1 MSTRLYDYIITVA
14 NTAPFKNGNTFIGTT
29 SGTYGYIANVNPAT
43 GNIKVKVS
51 NVFQEYQV
59 NEVVTSN
66 HYLISNTSFT
76 QSFTSVADSTR
87 FILTGTTVPAKAAEL
102 SVYADGVNQ
111 PSVNWEYEASNSAI
125 HFFDFAK
132 PGVSTILVRRDTGNT
147 YAPSFSASE
156 LSIGNNQA
164 SVSTTITAITNSPFI
179 RSRNAFTQPPVV
191 RLITFYYPGEWY
203 PPNEK
208 GNPSGSGAGLSWPA
222 DMPWRIAEVIGDI
235 HSDLNYN
242 VTFGKD
248 SYMAYPM
255 EVDGIGTSSDG
266 TLDRITIRVSNY
278 DNIITNFIENP
289 YLVGNVTS
297 NSATGYVNG
306 ELVNGLDPATVVGHA
321 KYNQT
326 TVDSYYG
333 GKTNVAWSYTR
344 ASSTG
349 ETWKN
354 LKYDSRDFLGG
365 VVEIKSTLASH
376 LRYWPEYSKLS
387 NLQFSNLIQVYNSAP
402 YRVGDNVQT
411 NTSNTNVYVV
421 SLLDDDYLLL
431 NAPLSNVA
439 TEQPLYIINSDYDPE
454 AYVKDTFKIT
464 ELSALNEN
472 FAEFSLTSW
481 LQYFK
486 LSLPKRKFYKNTCQW
501 EYKGSECQYPGPN
514 GGVIPGTFP
523 AKSANTN
530 PITTSNEIG
539 VGVSDDECAKSYEA
553 CKIRN
558 NTIHYGAFPGT
569 GRQVP
574 KQ

>member
-1 MSTRLYDYIITVA
+1 MTTRLYDYIITVA
-14 NTAPFKNGNTFIGTT
+14 NTAPFKNGNNFIGVG
-29 SGTYGYIANVNPAT
+29 SGTYGYIANVNHAT

-51 NVFQEYQV
+51 NVYQEYQV

-66 HYLISNTSFT
+66 HYLISNTAIVDTYGLGLVGFAFVVPATVVPNYASELSLYDPSGKVIPREDWT
-76 QSFTSVADSTR
+76 YYGDN
-87 FILTGTTVPAKAAEL
+87 TTVVFRQA
-102 SVYADGVNQ
+102 YNG
-111 PSVNWEYEASNSAI
+111 
-125 HFFDFAK
+125 
-132 PGVSTILVRRDTGNT
+132 TITLRRDTGNT

-179 RSRNAFTQPPVV
+179 RSKNAFTQPPIV
-191 RLITFYYPGEWY
+191 RLVTFYYPGEWY

-222 DMPWRIAEVIGDI
+222 DTPWRIAEVIGDI

-242 VTFGKD
+242 VTFGGE
-248 SYMAYPM
+248 SYIAYPM
-255 EVDGIGTSSDG
+255 ETDGIGTSSDG
-266 TLDRITIRVSNY
+266 TIDRVTIRVSNY
-278 DNIITNFIENP
+278 DNVITDFIENP

-297 NSATGYVNG
+297 NSAVGYVNG
-306 ELVNGLDPATVVGHA
+306 ELLNGLDPATVVGHNA
-321 KYNQT
+321 YNQT

-344 ASSTG
+344 AVAAGYTS
-349 ETWKN
+349 TWKN

-376 LRYWPEYSKLS
+376 LQYWPEYSKLS
-387 NLQFSNLIQVYNSAP
+387 NLEFSNLIQVYNSAP
-402 YRVGDNVQT
+402 YRVGDNVKT
-411 NTSNTNVYVV
+411 NTSNTDIYVV
-421 SLLDDDYLLL
+421 SLLDDNYILL
-431 NAPLSNVA
+431 NSPLSNAA
-439 TEQPLYIINSDYDPE
+439 TEQPLYIINSEHDPE

-464 ELSALNEN
+464 ELTALNEN

-486 LSLPKRKFYKNTCQW
+486 LTLPKRKFYKNTCQW
-501 EYKGSECQYPGPN
+501 DYKGSECQYPGPN
-514 GGVIPGTFP
+514 GGIIPGTFP
-523 AKSANTN
+523 SRSANVN

-539 VGVSDDECAKSYEA
+539 VTYSDDECAKSYEA
-553 CKIRN
+553 CKVRN
-558 NTIHYGAFPGT
+558 NTIHFGAFPGT

>member
-1 MSTRLYDYIITVA
+1 MTTRLYDYIITVA
-14 NTAPFKNGNTFIGTT
+14 NTSPFHNGNNFIGVS

-43 GNIKVKVS
+43 GNIKVKVN
-51 NVFQEYQV
+51 NVFQEYIV
-59 NEVVTSN
+59 GESVTSN
-66 HYLISNTSFT
+66 HYLISNTTIVDTILNFSGITSF
-76 QSFTSVADSTR
+76 
-87 FILTGTTVPAKAAEL
+87 TVPASVTPLYGSEL
-102 SVYADGVNQ
+102 SLYVNGVVQ
-111 PSVNWEYEASNSAI
+111 PRENWTYYSGNN
-125 HFFDFAK
+125 
-132 PGVSTILVRRDTGNT
+132 TINIANAPNGDLVIRRETGNT
-147 YAPSFSASE
+147 YAPSFSSSP
-156 LSIGNNQA
+156 LSLGNNQA
-164 SVSTTITAITNSPFI
+164 SISTTITAITNSPFI
-179 RSRNAFTQPPVV
+179 RSKNAFTQPPVV

-208 GNPSGSGAGLSWPA
+208 GNPSGSGTGLSWPV

-242 VTFGKD
+242 VTFGGE
-248 SYMAYPM
+248 SYIAYPM
-255 EVDGIGTSSDG
+255 EIDGIGTSSDG
-266 TLDRITIRVSNY
+266 TIDRVTIRVSNY
-278 DNIITNFIENP
+278 DNVITNFIENP

-297 NSATGYVNG
+297 NSAVGYVNG
-306 ELVNGLDPATVVGHA
+306 ELLNGLDPATVIGHSA
-321 KYNQT
+321 YNQT

-333 GKTNVAWSYTR
+333 KNNVAWSYAR

-376 LRYWPEYSKLS
+376 LQYWPEYSKIKYAD
-387 NLQFSNLIQVYNSAP
+387 SNLIQVYNSAP
-402 YRVGDNVQT
+402 YRVGDNVT
-411 NTSNTNVYVV
+411 TINSVGNSIVLSV
-421 SLLDDDYLLL
+421 LDENYLLL
-431 NAPLSNVA
+431 DNTLSNSSS
-439 TEQPLYIINSDYDPE
+439 EQSLFIVNPEHDPE
-454 AYVKDTFKIT
+454 AYIKDTFKIT
-464 ELSALNEN
+464 ELTALNEN

-486 LSLPKRKFYKNTCQW
+486 LALPKRKFYKNTCQW

-514 GGVIPGTFP
+514 GGNIPGTFP
-523 AKSANTN
+523 TRSANVN

-539 VGVSDDECAKSYEA
+539 ITYSDDECAKSYEA

-558 NTIHYGAFPGT
+558 NTIHFGAFPGT

>member
-1 MSTRLYDYIITVA
+1 MTTRLYDYIITVA
-14 NTAPFKNGNTFIGTT
+14 NTAPFKNGNNFIGVT
-29 SGTYGYIANVNPAT
+29 SGTYGYIANVNHAT

-51 NVFQEYQV
+51 NVYQEYS
-59 NEVVTSN
+59 NGEVVTSN
-66 HYLISNTSFT
+66 HYLISNTSIVDTYGLGLVGIAFVVPAT
-76 QSFTSVADSTR
+76 VVPNYASELSLYDPGGKVIPREDWTYYSDN
-87 FILTGTTVPAKAAEL
+87 TTVVFRQA
-102 SVYADGVNQ
+102 YNG
-111 PSVNWEYEASNSAI
+111 
-125 HFFDFAK
+125 
-132 PGVSTILVRRDTGNT
+132 TITIRRDTGNV
-147 YAPSFSASE
+147 YSPSFSTSA
-156 LSIGNNQA
+156 LSLGNNQA
-164 SVSTTITAITNSPFI
+164 SISTTITGITNSPFI
-179 RSRNAFTQPPVV
+179 RSKNAFTQPPIV
-191 RLITFYYPGEWY
+191 RLVTFYYPGEWY

-242 VTFGKD
+242 VTFGGE
-248 SYMAYPM
+248 SYIAYPM
-255 EVDGIGTSSDG
+255 ETDGIGTSSDG
-266 TLDRITIRVSNY
+266 TLDRVTIRVSNY
-278 DNIITNFIENP
+278 DNVITDFIENP

-297 NSATGYVNG
+297 NSAVGYVNG
-306 ELVNGLDPATVVGHA
+306 ELLNGLDPATVVGHSA
-321 KYNQT
+321 YNQT

-344 ASSTG
+344 AVAAGYTS
-349 ETWKN
+349 TWKN

-376 LRYWPEYSKLS
+376 LQYWPEYSKLS

-402 YRVGDNVQT
+402 YRVGDNVKT
-411 NTSNTNVYVV
+411 NTSNTDIYVV
-421 SLLDDDYLLL
+421 SLLDDNYILL
-431 NAPLSNVA
+431 NAPLSNA
-439 TEQPLYIINSDYDPE
+439 STEQPLYIINSEHDPE
-454 AYVKDTFKIT
+454 AYIKDTFKIT
-464 ELSALNEN
+464 ELTALNEN

-501 EYKGSECQYPGPN
+501 DYKGSECQYPGPN

-523 AKSANTN
+523 ARSANVN

-539 VGVSDDECAKSYEA
+539 VAYSDDECAKSYEA
-553 CKIRN
+553 CKVRN
-558 NTIHYGAFPGT
+558 NTIHFGAFPGT

>member
-1 MSTRLYDYIITVA
+1 MTTRLYDYIITVA
-14 NTAPFKNGNTFIGTT
+14 NTAPFKNGNNFIGVT
-29 SGTYGYIANVNPAT
+29 SGTYGYIANVNHAT

-51 NVFQEYQV
+51 NVYQEYS
-59 NEVVTSN
+59 NGEVVTSN
-66 HYLISNTSFT
+66 HYLISNTSIVDTYGLSLVTFAFVVPAT
-76 QSFTSVADSTR
+76 VVPNYASELSLYDSSNKVIPREDWTYYS
-87 FILTGTTVPAKAAEL
+87 GNTTVVFRQA
-102 SVYADGVNQ
+102 YNG
-111 PSVNWEYEASNSAI
+111 
-125 HFFDFAK
+125 
-132 PGVSTILVRRDTGNT
+132 TITLRRDTGNV
-147 YAPSFSASE
+147 YSPSFSTSA
-156 LSIGNNQA
+156 LSLGNNQA
-164 SVSTTITAITNSPFI
+164 SVSTTITGITNSPFI
-179 RSRNAFTQPPVV
+179 RSKNAFTQPPIV
-191 RLITFYYPGEWY
+191 RLVTFYYPGEWY
-203 PPNEK
+203 PPNEN

-242 VTFGKD
+242 VTFGGE
-248 SYMAYPM
+248 SYVAYPM
-255 EVDGIGTSSDG
+255 ETDGIGTSSDG
-266 TLDRITIRVSNY
+266 TIDRVTIRVSNY
-278 DNIITNFIENP
+278 DNVITDFIENP

-297 NSATGYVNG
+297 NSAVGYVNG
-306 ELVNGLDPATVVGHA
+306 ELLNGLDPATVVGHSA
-321 KYNQT
+321 YNQT

-344 ASSTG
+344 AVAAGYTS
-349 ETWKN
+349 TWKN

-376 LRYWPEYSKLS
+376 LQYWPEYSKLS

-402 YRVGDNVQT
+402 YRVGDNVKT
-411 NTSNTNVYVV
+411 NTSNTDIYVV
-421 SLLDDDYLLL
+421 SLLDDNYILL
-431 NAPLSNVA
+431 NAPLSNAA
-439 TEQPLYIINSDYDPE
+439 TEQPLYIINSEHDPE
-454 AYVKDTFKIT
+454 AYIKDTFKIT
-464 ELSALNEN
+464 ELTALNEN

-523 AKSANTN
+523 ARSANVN

-539 VGVSDDECAKSYEA
+539 VAYSDDDCAKSYEA

-558 NTIHYGAFPGT
+558 NTIHFGAFPGT

>member
-14 NTAPFKNGNTFIGTT
+14 NTLPFKNGNTFIGRT
-29 SGTYGYIANVNPAT
+29 SNTYGYIANVNHAT

-51 NVFQEYQV
+51 NVFQEYQI

-66 HYLISNTSFT
+66 HYLISNTAVT
-76 QSFTSVADSTR
+76 QSFTSSTTTTR
-87 FILTGTTVPAKAAEL
+87 FTLTNDTVPVETAEL
-102 SVYADGVNQ
+102 SVYVGGVYQ
-111 PSVNWEYEASNSAI
+111 PTVNWEYEVSNTAV

-132 PGVSTILVRRDTGNT
+132 PGANTIIVRRDTGNV
-147 YAPSFSASE
+147 YSPSFSASA
-156 LSIGNNQA
+156 LSLGNNQA
-164 SVSTTITAITNSPFI
+164 SISTTITAITNSPFI

-242 VTFGKD
+242 VTFGND
-248 SYMAYPM
+248 SYIAYPM

-278 DNIITNFIENP
+278 DNVITDFVENP

-306 ELVNGLDPATVVGHA
+306 ELLNGLDPATVVGHT

-376 LRYWPEYSKLS
+376 LKYWPEYSKLS
-387 NLQFSNLIQVYNSAP
+387 NLQFSNLVQVYNSAP
-402 YRVGDNVQT
+402 YRVGDNVVT
-411 NTSNTNVYVV
+411 STSNTDVYVV

-439 TEQPLYIINSDYDPE
+439 TEQALYIKNSEHDPE
-454 AYVKDTFKIT
+454 AYIKDTFKIT

-486 LSLPKRKFYKNTCQW
+486 LALPKRKFYKNTCQW

-539 VGVSDDECAKSYEA
+539 VGISDDECAKSYEA
-553 CKIRN
+553 CKLRN

>member
-14 NTAPFKNGNTFIGTT
+14 NTAPFRNGNTFIGVT

-43 GNIKVKVS
+43 SNIKVKVS
-51 NVFQEYQV
+51 NVLQEYV
-59 NEVVTSN
+59 VGEVVTSN
-66 HYLISNTSFT
+66 HYLISNTSVT
-76 QSFTSVADSTR
+76 QSFSSGSETDR
-87 FILTGTTVPAKAAEL
+87 FTLTGTTVPVTSSEL
-102 SVYADGVNQ
+102 SVYVNGVWQ
-111 PSVNWEYEASNSAI
+111 PTVNWEYTSSNTSI
-125 HFFDFAK
+125 HFFEYAK
-132 PGVSTILVRRDTGNT
+132 PGITTVVVRRDTGNT
-147 YAPSFSASE
+147 YAPSFSASA
-156 LSIGNNQA
+156 LSLGNNQA
-164 SVSTTITAITNSPFI
+164 SISTTISAITNSPFI
-179 RSRNAFTQPPVV
+179 RSKNAFTQPPVV

-242 VTFGKD
+242 VTFGQD
-248 SYMAYPM
+248 SYIAYPM
-255 EVDGIGTSSDG
+255 DVDGIGTSSDG
-266 TLDRITIRVSNY
+266 TIDRVTIKVSNY
-278 DNIITNFIENP
+278 DNVITDFIENP

-306 ELVNGLDPATVVGHA
+306 ELVNGLDPATVVGHSA
-321 KYNQT
+321 YNQT

-344 ASSTG
+344 ASSRN

-376 LRYWPEYSKLS
+376 LKYWPEYSKLS
-387 NLQFSNLIQVYNSAP
+387 NLQFSNLIQVVNSAP
-402 YRVGDNVQT
+402 YRVGDNVET

-431 NAPLSNVA
+431 NAPLSNVSI
-439 TEQPLYIINSDYDPE
+439 EQPLYIKNTEYDPE
-454 AYVKDTFKIT
+454 AYIKDTFKIT
-464 ELSALNEN
+464 ELTALNEN

-486 LSLPKRKFYKNTCQW
+486 LTLPKRKFYKNTCQW

-523 AKSANTN
+523 SKSANTN

-539 VGVSDDECAKSYEA
+539 IGVSDDECAKSYEA
-553 CKIRN
+553 CKLRN
-558 NTIHYGAFPGT
+558 NTIHFGAFPGT